1 METKS
6 TPQMETSSNHGPTAM
21 SSLGPET
28 ASPPA
33 PAVSP
38 RNANDNSKM
47 LLTQF
52 EQYGSLTSEPAIQ
65 WPKLKKVAPK
75 TMLEVNK
82 EPLPWMQ
89 KQLRRVQKEENI
101 SQQVR
106 DQKSAD
112 VELWRSQLRKISAL
126 DVGSLDHDE
135 DVDHGDHKRAGTCLT
150 CPRETPSSSPLLDDL
165 ATHTPDIPTRLS
177 GAEREGQD
185 DQLHNSEQKRLKE
198 IGASSSQR
206 SSSRISTMTK
216 VESTTVTHVYQVNE
230 PVYST
235 SESLT
240 AKENIVGSAEQAGK
254 ELSRSHTSAIEVFS
268 PMPIMPPNHTCSW
281 KDRYL
286 NLTAEVRQLKAEIL
300 SQERRK
306 SSELVDVGVDVGQGE
321 DYGLGVEGL
330 TIVMH
335 LKGKD
340 DLIINTDLTQ
350 ASSDV

>member
-6 TPQMETSSNHGPTAM
+6 TPQMKTSSDHGHAAM

-33 PAVSP
+33 SP

-47 LLTQF
+47 LQTQF

-75 TMLEVNK
+75 TMPEVNK

-106 DQKSAD
+106 EQKSAD

-126 DVGSLDHDE
+126 DVDSLDHDE

-150 CPRETPSSSPLLDDL
+150 CPREMPSSSPFLDDV
-165 ATHTPDIPTRLS
+165 ATHTPDIPTKPS
-177 GAEREGQD
+177 GAEREDQD
-185 DQLHNSEQKRLKE
+185 DQDGQLHNFEQKRLEE
-198 IGASSSQR
+198 IRALSSQR
-206 SSSRISTMTK
+206 SSSRISTTTK
-216 VESTTVTHVYQVNE
+216 VESTTVTHAYQVNE
-230 PVYST
+230 SVYPT

-240 AKENIVGSAEQAGK
+240 AKENIVDIAEQAGK
-254 ELSRSHTSAIEVFS
+254 ELSRSRISAIEVFS

-300 SQERRK
+300 SQGRRMG
-306 SSELVDVGVDVGQGE
+306 SEHVDVGVDVGQGE

-340 DLIINTDLTQ
+340 DLVINTDLTQ